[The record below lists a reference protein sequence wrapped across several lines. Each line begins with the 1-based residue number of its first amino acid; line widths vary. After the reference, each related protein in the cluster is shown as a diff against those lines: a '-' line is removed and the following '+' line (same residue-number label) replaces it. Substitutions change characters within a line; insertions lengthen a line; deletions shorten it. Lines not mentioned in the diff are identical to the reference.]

1 MKATWFSYFRSG
13 VYVKLTS
20 EKKFGSCGEG
30 FNTFITSA
38 MDKSLKIKKS
48 PRLILRNTPIQTP
61 SPIALHFKIWSLS
74 SIMTCIDNMVIERG

>member
-48 PRLILRNTPIQTP
+48 PRLILRNTPI
-61 SPIALHFKIWSLS
+61 
-74 SIMTCIDNMVIERG
+74 